1 MERVRLVKGNDD
13 DDEVHNEKNIDYILG
28 AKMILITYTI

>member
-13 DDEVHNEKNIDYILG
+13 DDDDECTIMKHNLV
-28 AKMILITYTI
+28 LIHSTKKFHV